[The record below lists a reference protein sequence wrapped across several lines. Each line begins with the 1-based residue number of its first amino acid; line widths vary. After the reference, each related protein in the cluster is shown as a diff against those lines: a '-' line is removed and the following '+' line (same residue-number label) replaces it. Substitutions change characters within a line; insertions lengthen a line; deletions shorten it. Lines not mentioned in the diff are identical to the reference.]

1 MRAVVIKTYGDVE
14 IADAIVDGMTRHM
27 IPINVTELSII
38 RAEFDRMKDVPLRR
52 AVKGPKTL
60 PRARRRKYTTEP
72 QGRVFGAIL
81 GLYGL
86 CVLAV
91 ARLSAWNQR

>member
-14 IADAIVDGMTRHM
+14 ISDAIVDGMTRHM
-27 IPINVTELSII
+27 IPVNVTELSII
-38 RAEFDRMKDVPLRR
+38 RDEVSRMKDVPLRR
-52 AVKGPKTL
+52 AVKGPKTP

-81 GLYGL
+81 GVYGL
-86 CVLAV
+86 CVLGV